1 MNYFVQLA
9 IAATT
14 VVIITPNLSTI
25 AFETEDFDQ
34 LKTSRICNEPCD
46 LSEADLS
53 EVYLVK
59 ANLINANLEG
69 AYLNEVNLNHALL
82 EKANLSNADLRGSY
96 LREANLAQADLS
108 QAKLY
113 QADTRG
119 VILDQANIQGARLI
133 AVNNLTATQ
142 IKSACNWEEAIYE
155 ENDDANQQFISNLR
169 QDLDSAP
176 EQPVD
181 CSIWE

>member
-1 MNYFVQLA
+1 MNYFVKLA
-9 IAATT
+9 IATTT
-14 VVIITPNLSTI
+14 VVLVAPNLPTV
-25 AFETEDFDQ
+25 AFETEDFNQ

-59 ANLINANLEG
+59 AKLINANLEG

-96 LREANLAQADLS
+96 LREANLEQADLS
-108 QAKLY
+108 QAKLNR
-113 QADTRG
+113 ADFKG
-119 VILDQANIQGARLI
+119 VILDQANIQGTRLI
-133 AVNNLTATQ
+133 TANNLTARQ
-142 IKSACNWEEAIYE
+142 IKSTCNWEEAIYE
-155 ENDDANQQFISNLR
+155 KKDDANQQFISKLK
-169 QDLDSAP
+169 QDLDSDP

-181 CSIWE
+181 CSIWQ